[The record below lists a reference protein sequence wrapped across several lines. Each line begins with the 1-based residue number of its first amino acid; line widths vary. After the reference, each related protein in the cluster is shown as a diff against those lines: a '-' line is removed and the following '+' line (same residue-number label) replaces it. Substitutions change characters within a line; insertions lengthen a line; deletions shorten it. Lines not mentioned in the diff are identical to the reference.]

1 MLERKVNVIEELN
14 RTLAGM
20 DEQEKS
26 YLMGFLE
33 GFAAMAGI
41 GSVQTGGE
49 SVGQRVR
56 A

>member
-1 MLERKVNVIEELN
+1 MLERKVNVIEMLN

-41 GSVQTGGE
+41 GSVRAGGE
-49 SVGQRVR
+49 GLEQSVRV
-56 A
+56 

>member
-1 MLERKVNVIEELN
+1 MLERKVNVIETLN
-14 RTLAGM
+14 RTLSGM

-41 GSVQTGGE
+41 GSVRASSEGP
-49 SVGQRVR
+49 GQNAR